1 MMILGRDREELPA
14 MPTELQLGGAN
25 AEVHVI
31 LHPLPEPVLMGC
43 VNAGLHLILPALH
56 YLCVHSPQ
64 PDPLPGNILSPL
76 LTDLRAHIGQSKSDV
91 SGEILQR
98 VQIDLLI
105 DSPRPSLDAGHIGD
119 AVRHHHQCDGSED
132 QVPFLRD
139 SCDFLEER
147 VEIRQG
153 VGGREPGPQLRR
165 DLLDVLSLEVVDR
178 MEALGIAGLLAA
190 DAGDEQGLRFGQP
203 AQLMEVAV
211 NVMGQKGHGIVIIVL
226 KGTAHIHPNEQG
238 HGGFTLRARLLARL
252 KVASHY
258 CDQQDRGTDQRS
270 GESGTEAVHGA
281 AFFGCKCIAARV
293 SLVSRTSFRFLNGI
307 LKNGREVTRI
317 MAKFKAAAITW
328 RNGSVRCPMSSLLF
342 SCSHSI
348 SRLKSSSGARHQRS
362 ISGRA
367 CVTPLP
373 SASGW
378 TSGRRDIK
386 ASRGGVPNCPN
397 KNQVMPRTPNQP
409 KTAKDSVEM
418 IPIRNCPLVCCAIHG
433 ERASTSARYRNMT
446 SKNITNNSTRSI

>member
-1 MMILGRDREELPA
+1 MTLGRDRDAVPA
-14 MPTELQLGGAN
+14 VPTELQLGGTN
-25 AEVHVI
+25 AEVHVV

-56 YLCVHSPQ
+56 HLCVHGPQ
-64 PDPLPGNILSPL
+64 PDPLTGNILSPL
-76 LTDLRAHIGQSKSDV
+76 LTDLGAHIGQSKSDV

-105 DSPRPSLDAGHIGD
+105 QGPRSRLGAGHIRD
-119 AVRHHHQCDGSED
+119 AVRHHHQRDGSED

-139 SCDFLEER
+139 PRNFLEER

-153 VGGREPGPQLRR
+153 VGGGEPGPQISR
-165 DLLDVLSLEVVDR
+165 DLLDVLPLEVVDR
-178 MEALGIAGLLAA
+178 MKALGLAGFLAA
-190 DAGDEQGLRFGQP
+190 DASDEQGLRFGQP
-203 AQLMEVAV
+203 SQLMEVAV
-211 NVMGQKGHGIVIIVL
+211 NVMGQKDHGIVIIVL
-226 KGTAHIHPNEQG
+226 KGAAHVHPNEQG
-238 HGGFTLRARLLARL
+238 HGGFTLLARLLARL
-252 KVASHY
+252 EVASRH
-258 CDQQDRGTDQRS
+258 CDPKDRGTDHRS
-270 GESGTEAVHGA
+270 GDSGTEAVHGA

-293 SLVSRTSFRFLNGI
+293 SLVSRTSFRLLKGM

-362 ISGRA
+362 ISARA

-373 SASGW
+373 SASGG

-418 IPIRNCPLVCCAIHG
+418 IPIRNCSCVCCAIQG
-433 ERASTSARYRNMT
+433 AMASTSSRYRNMT